1 MQCSFYTTPLPAV
14 KVCGETVSLTVG
26 RFLNH
31 HALSV
36 LTFPKSSKLL
46 QKHPNASVLV
56 VCVVVSVSVSGECC
70 NMPKRWPLSDR
81 RGSG

>member
-1 MQCSFYTTPLPAV
+1 MQCSFYTTPSPAV

-46 QKHPNASVLV
+46 QKQRECACGVCRRVCEREWRVLQYAEALASV
-56 VCVVVSVSVSGECC
+56 
-70 NMPKRWPLSDR
+70 
-81 RGSG
+81 